1 MNVKPAITVMSSRQ
15 FNHDTAGAKRAARQG
30 PVFITD
36 RGEPTHVLITKAE
49 FDRLDQEKKAAEDK
63 KPFRS
68 IAEALADNRPEADF
82 DWEVPEFKQPFKGY
96 DFED

>member
-15 FNHDTAGAKRAARQG
+15 FNQDTAGAKRAARQG

-36 RGEPTHVLITKAE
+36 RGQPTHVLITKAE
-49 FDRLDQEKKAAEDK
+49 FDRLDQEKKAADDQ

-68 IAEALADNRPEADF
+68 LAEALADNRPEADF
-82 DWEVPEFKQPFKGY
+82 DWEAPEFKQPLG
-96 DFED
+96 